1 MGPLGADLVDPPIV
15 DTRIVVV
22 ANGLEAAIAYL
33 SYSWVFDICL
43 HPFTPVFVIRPIP
56 ITSPIIQKCIL
67 MSTSTRE

>member
-33 SYSWVFDICL
+33 SYSWVFDSCL
-43 HPFTPVFVIRPIP
+43 HPFTPVG
-56 ITSPIIQKCIL
+56 
-67 MSTSTRE
+67 